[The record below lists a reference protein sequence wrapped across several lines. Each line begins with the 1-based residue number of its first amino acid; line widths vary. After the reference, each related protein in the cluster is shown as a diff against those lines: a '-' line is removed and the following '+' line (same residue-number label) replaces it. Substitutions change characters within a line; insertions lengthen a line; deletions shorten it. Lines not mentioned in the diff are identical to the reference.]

1 MPVLTFTETA
11 LARPDAT
18 PLIAAFSLSLE
29 AGVTG
34 LVGGNGT
41 GKSSLL
47 AAIAGAHPHAGHIHA
62 STPPRRL
69 AQLAPRQGTR
79 VADLFDAAG
88 FDRLQAAL
96 AGAPVDYDLVDWTL
110 EERMAAALAQA
121 GVPVAPARGLS
132 ELSGGQQRR
141 AALAAAFFD
150 APGIVLLDEPTND
163 LDAEGRALVAEL
175 LATHRGIALVASHDR
190 ALLERVDRIIELAP
204 GGVHLFGGGWS
215 AFAAARAAA
224 ELERAGAEVARARR
238 AAQTAEMRAARRA
251 RQGRALRDGSQ
262 SKMLLDK
269 AREGAEAAGAGQSR
283 LATRQQTTA
292 VARLAAAQAGVVR
305 DRAISFDLPST
316 GLAAQKLVLRACDL
330 GVGQAGR
337 ALLPPLS
344 FELRGPE
351 RVRLSGANGSGKST
365 LLRQIAGRLPPLSGR
380 IERPVDS
387 VYLDQR
393 LSHLGQ
399 AGDVLSLARRTLP
412 EMGEQ
417 DCRALLARLLFRN
430 REALKP
436 LAGLSGGERLRL
448 GLALTLGRA
457 RPPQLVLLDE
467 PTNHLDLAAIA
478 AVERALGEYDG
489 ALIFV
494 THDSAFAA
502 ALAPAREIA
511 IASGRVSDR
520 GLA

>member
-1 MPVLTFTETA
+1 
-11 LARPDAT
+11 
-18 PLIAAFSLSLE
+18 
-29 AGVTG
+29 
-34 LVGGNGT
+34 
-41 GKSSLL
+41 
-47 AAIAGAHPHAGHIHA
+47 
-62 STPPRRL
+62 
-69 AQLAPRQGTR
+69 
-79 VADLFDAAG
+79 
-88 FDRLQAAL
+88 
-96 AGAPVDYDLVDWTL
+96 
-110 EERMAAALAQA
+110 
-121 GVPVAPARGLS
+121 
-132 ELSGGQQRR
+132 
-141 AALAAAFFD
+141 
-150 APGIVLLDEPTND
+150 
-163 LDAEGRALVAEL
+163 
-175 LATHRGIALVASHDR
+175 
-190 ALLERVDRIIELAP
+190 
-204 GGVHLFGGGWS
+204 
-215 AFAAARAAA
+215 
-224 ELERAGAEVARARR
+224 
-238 AAQTAEMRAARRA
+238 
-251 RQGRALRDGSQ
+251 
-262 SKMLLDK
+262 
-269 AREGAEAAGAGQSR
+269 
-283 LATRQQTTA
+283 

>member
-1 MPVLTFTETA
+1 MRPLLIA
-11 LARPDAT
+11 LACLSPLAAQASEDIADKYPASELYDKPVEVIPHVWSAIGAT
-18 PLIAAFSLSLE
+18 APPTYENAGHNNNLSFI
-29 AGVTG
+29 VTG
-34 LVGGNGT
+34 DGVVVVNGG
-41 GKSSLL
+41 
-47 AAIAGAHPHAGHIHA
+47 A
-62 STPPRRL
+62 S
-69 AQLAPRQGTR
+69 
-79 VADLFDAAG
+79 
-88 FDRLQAAL
+88 
-96 AGAPVDYDLVDWTL
+96 
-110 EERMAAALAQA
+110 
-121 GVPVAPARGLS
+121 
-132 ELSGGQQRR
+132 
-141 AALAAAFFD
+141 
-150 APGIVLLDEPTND
+150 
-163 LDAEGRALVAEL
+163 
-175 LATHRGIALVASHDR
+175 
-190 ALLERVDRIIELAP
+190 
-204 GGVHLFGGGWS
+204 
-215 AFAAARAAA
+215 
-224 ELERAGAEVARARR
+224 
-238 AAQTAEMRAARRA
+238 
-251 RQGRALRDGSQ
+251 
-262 SKMLLDK
+262 
-269 AREGAEAAGAGQSR
+269 
-283 LATRQQTTA
+283 
-292 VARLAAAQAGVVR
+292 ARLAAAQAGVAR

-316 GLAAQKLVLRACDL
+316 GLAAQKLVLRARDL